1 MPSSR
6 RAWILA
12 FCGAYLAAL
21 VVIVVVAG
29 RGGTN
34 EMFGFVTHVPFGDK
48 VGHFVLIGG
57 LGLGADVALRFRDW
71 RFRSWRGVPIGPAV
85 VMVVALLEELSQIAL
100 PTRSFD
106 LVDLAADALGI
117 AAFTALGRRLI
128 RRADE
133 GGPARPGDDRA

>member
-34 EMFGFVTHVPFGDK
+34 EMFGFVTRVPFGDK

-57 LGLGADVALRFRDW
+57 LGLAADVVLRFRD
-71 RFRSWRGVPIGPAV
+71 WRGVPIGPAV